1 MPSKAIPAGITMKGE
16 GGMGRRVLGIGTM
29 AVILVVMAALPG
41 LSAASPAIKWTY
53 HVGDAY
59 LASLDPTFSPDVAMA
74 SNGDTFTLTG
84 TGTYNPGG
92 PATGGG
98 TFVHADPSGATRHFG
113 TWTAV
118 NVLSYTDF
126 GNGVVNGFP
135 RSFHGGILVLAVT
148 IAPTD
153 VPGLVRSGT
162 LTITCV
168 IGDSVPAGAE
178 EGFTAAIP
186 GVITFGEPVS
196 GNTLFVL
203 TPK

>member
-1 MPSKAIPAGITMKGE
+1 MKGE
-16 GGMGRRVLGIGTM
+16 GGKGKRVLGIGIM
-29 AVILVVMAALPG
+29 AVILVGMATLPG

-53 HVGDAY
+53 HAGDAY
-59 LASLDPTFSPDVAMA
+59 LASLDPSFSPDVAMA

-162 LTITCV
+162 LTITCI

-178 EGFTAAIP
+178 EGTTAAIP

-203 TPK
+203 TPT